1 MNRHVL
7 WLTLVLSL
15 APCAAW
21 SKDICIEIETT
32 GDVVI
37 MNGVARGAK
46 PVSGYFAVFKGI
58 NAASK
63 PIFHFRPMSGSALL
77 SSTGTLSAGLTEV
90 FMEMNET
97 GTVNFFSD
105 QVTFHRISC
114 TPGGND
120 KLEVLD
126 GCTDIMQIHKV
137 GSAPFSLS
145 PLGHIIPCHVV
156 PGIP

>member
-1 MNRHVL
+1 MNRHAL

-32 GDVVI
+32 GDVVF
-37 MNGVARGAK
+37 MRGVGRGAR

-97 GTVNFFSD
+97 GTVNSFSD

-114 TPGGND
+114 VPGGNNRLD
-120 KLEVLD
+120 VLD
-126 GCTDIMQIHKV
+126 GCTDIMQV
-137 GSAPFSLS
+137 QRVRSALFSLS
-145 PLGHIIPCHVV
+145 LLAHIIPCSAV
-156 PGIP
+156 PEIP

>member
-1 MNRHVL
+1 MNRHAV

-32 GDVVI
+32 GDVVV
-37 MNGVARGAK
+37 MRGVARGAK
-46 PVSGYFAVFKGI
+46 PVSGYFATFQGI
-58 NAASK
+58 DPRDR
-63 PIFHFRPMSGSALL
+63 PIYGFRPMSGSALL

-90 FMEMNET
+90 FMEMNDT
-97 GTVNFFSD
+97 GTVNTFSD

-114 TPGGND
+114 VPGGNN
-120 KLEVLD
+120 KLDLLD
-126 GCTDIMQIHKV
+126 SCTDIMQIHRV

-145 PLGHIIPCHVV
+145 PHAHIIPCSVV

>member
-1 MNRHVL
+1 MNRHAL

-15 APCAAW
+15 APGAAW

-32 GDVVI
+32 GDVVF
-37 MNGVARGAK
+37 MRGVGRGAK

-58 NAASK
+58 NSASK
-63 PIFHFRPMSGSALL
+63 AIFHFRPMSGSALL

-97 GTVNFFSD
+97 GTVNSFSD

-114 TPGGND
+114 VPGSNNRLD
-120 KLEVLD
+120 VLD
-126 GCTDIMQIHKV
+126 GCTDIMQVHRV
-137 GSAPFSLS
+137 GSAPFSMSL
-145 PLGHIIPCHVV
+145 LAHIIPCSAV
-156 PGIP
+156 PEIP